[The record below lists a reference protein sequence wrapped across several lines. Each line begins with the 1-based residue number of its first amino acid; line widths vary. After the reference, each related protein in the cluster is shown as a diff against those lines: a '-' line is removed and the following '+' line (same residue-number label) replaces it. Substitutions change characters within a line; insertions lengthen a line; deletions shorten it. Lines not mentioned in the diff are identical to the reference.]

1 MNRNHIYELYLFCE
15 PYLVLLENEFII
27 DANIIKDDKNN
38 KDNRLVIET
47 NDDFFYLNLDF
58 IEEKDFFIVLQTFE
72 TDGIF
77 SHQFEFFGEDFY
89 REKDKVIF
97 NFQTLT
103 TNHISPSISPYWEN
117 AIITYKSQRVSFI
130 RNSKIESL
138 LS

>member
-1 MNRNHIYELYLFCE
+1 MERNHIYELYLFCE
-15 PYLVLLENEFII
+15 PYLILLDNESII
-27 DANIIKDDKNN
+27 DANILKDDVN
-38 KDNRLVIET
+38 KKESKLIIET
-47 NDDFFYLNLDF
+47 NDEFFFLNLDY

-72 TDGIF
+72 TDGHF

-89 REKDKVIF
+89 LEDNKVIF
-97 NFQTLT
+97 NFQTIS

-117 AIITYKSQRVSFI
+117 AIISYKSKRVSYI